1 MERDFYQI
9 DLRAYNSFGVDV
21 KADRM
26 VTFDSAGAL
35 HDLLA
40 DGTLR
45 RGEWAVLG
53 GGNNILF
60 TQDYRGT
67 LIHPAGCG
75 IEALGRD
82 DERVRIRA
90 QAGLGWDNL
99 VAWSVAEGLWGL
111 ENLTAIPGSVG
122 AAPVQNIGA
131 YGVEVKDMI
140 EAVEWMDA
148 ESFERV
154 VTPAGACGFGYRDS
168 IFKGA
173 LRRRAIVTAVIFT
186 LGRKPRPQ
194 LGYGDLE
201 REVAVLGAPSPENIR
216 AAVAA
221 IRARKLPDPKAL
233 GNAGSFFKN
242 PLVDAMPAEQL
253 AAQYPGMPSWQCG
266 DGRVK
271 LSAGWLIDRAGW
283 RGFRRGAVGV
293 YEAQALVL
301 VNYGGA
307 TGRDI
312 LQLSDDIRADVERKF
327 GIRLETEVD
336 IF

>member
-1 MERDFYQI
+1 MERDFYQF
-9 DLRAYNSFGVDV
+9 DLQSYNSFGIGV

-26 VTFDSAGAL
+26 VTFDSVEAL
-35 HDLLA
+35 HDSLA
-40 DGTLR
+40 DGVFR
-45 RGEWAVLG
+45 RGAWAVLG

-67 LIHPAGCG
+67 LIHPTGCG
-75 IEALGRD
+75 IATLGQEG
-82 DERVRIRA
+82 ERVRVRA
-90 QAGLGWDNL
+90 EAGLEWDSF
-99 VAWSVAEGLWGL
+99 VAWSVAEGLWGV

-131 YGVEVKDMI
+131 YGVEVKDSI
-140 EAVEWMDA
+140 EAVEWSDA
-148 ESFERV
+148 ENLTRM
-154 VTPAGACGFGYRDS
+154 VTPAEACGFGYRNTL
-168 IFKGA
+168 FKSA
-173 LRRRAIVTAVIFT
+173 LRHRAIVTAVVFT

-201 REVAVLGAPSPENIR
+201 REVASLGAPSLENIR
-216 AAVAA
+216 SAVAA
-221 IRARKLPDPKAL
+221 IRARKLPDPKTL

-242 PLVDAMPAEQL
+242 PLVDAVLAEKL
-253 AAQYPGMPSWQCG
+253 AAQYPGMPQWVCG

-283 RGFRRGAVGV
+283 KGFRRGAVGV

-307 TGRDI
+307 TGRDVV
-312 LQLSDDIRADVERKF
+312 QLADDIRADVERKF
-327 GIRLETEVD
+327 GLRLEPEVEL
-336 IF
+336 F